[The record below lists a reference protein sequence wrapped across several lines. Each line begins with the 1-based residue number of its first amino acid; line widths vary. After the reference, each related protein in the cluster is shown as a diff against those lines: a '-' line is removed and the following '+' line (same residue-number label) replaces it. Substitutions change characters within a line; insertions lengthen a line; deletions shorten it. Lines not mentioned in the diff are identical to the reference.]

1 MGSAYDARID
11 GNSLPPANS
20 FNHSLLQEP
29 QQLDLKRQRN
39 VAHFVQKQGAP
50 IGLFDLALGRFDGA
64 REGPFFMAEQLGFQ
78 QVFRDRRAVDREKLT
93 LSSAAAVMDAAGQR
107 SEEHTSELHSLM
119 RISYAV

>member
-39 VAHFVQKQGAP
+39 VAHFVQKQRAP

-64 REGPFFMAEQLGFQ
+64 REGPFFVAE
-78 QVFRDRRAVDREKLT
+78 
-93 LSSAAAVMDAAGQR
+93 QR
-107 SEEHTSELHSLM
+107 SEEHTSELQSLM
-119 RISYAV
+119 RISYAVFCLKQKKNKHNTHNITV